1 MTPAMSP
8 RTAALVAIVAAM
20 IIWGSTFVV
29 TKAAAQQFPPLTLGF
44 LRFAFGSLA
53 LAALLRARGRL
64 TAPWRAAPWRQLL
77 LLAFTGVAVFTSAFN
92 YALVYGSAAQG
103 TLLYALVP
111 AAVAV
116 CAALILRERLTQR
129 RVIGVALSIG
139 GAVLLVTGGE
149 AEALR
154 APAPLAGAAF
164 MLGAVVMWALYTVIA
179 KSVAHADL
187 MQVTLAI
194 AILGA
199 GMLLPASAIE
209 LAVLGWPA
217 PSAAGWLGV
226 LYLAVLASAAAY
238 VLYGFALKKLD
249 ASTVGVY
256 NNIDP
261 VVGLVIAFALG
272 ETLAWLQAGGA
283 AVVLLGM
290 WLASTEPRRARA

>member
-1 MTPAMSP
+1 MTPAMPP
-8 RTAALVAIVAAM
+8 RAAALAAIVTAM

-29 TKAAAQQFPPLTLGF
+29 TKSAAQQFPPLTLGF

-53 LAALLRARGRL
+53 LAALLRARGQKL
-64 TAPWRAAPWRQLL
+64 APWRAAPWPQLL

-92 YALVYGSAAQG
+92 YALFYGSAAQG

-116 CAALILRERLTQR
+116 CAALILREQLTKR
-129 RVIGVALSIG
+129 RVLGVALSIG
-139 GAVLLVTGGE
+139 GAVLLVAGGE
-149 AEALR
+149 GETLH

-164 MLGAVVMWALYTVIA
+164 MLGAVLAWAIYTVIA

-199 GMLLPASAIE
+199 ALLLPASAIE
-209 LAVLGWPA
+209 LAVLGRPT
-217 PSAAGWLGV
+217 PSAAGWLGM
-226 LYLAVLASAAAY
+226 LYLAVLASAVAY
-238 VLYGFALKKLD
+238 VLYGFALKNLD

-283 AVVLLGM
+283 AIVLAGM
-290 WLASTEPRRARA
+290 WLASTEPRSRA